1 MNWYDYW
8 IKHCWMTGWQSIRR
22 SFQMW
27 LDLLTGNYKD
37 YALLPTDD
45 PFKECYEWFWGSLGD
60 DDTLPKQFI
69 EELMQMMED
78 IESGKEKLI
87 AVDLEDLDYL

>member
-1 MNWYDYW
+1 
-8 IKHCWMTGWQSIRR
+8 
-22 SFQMW
+22 MW

-87 AVDLEDLDYL
+87 AVDLEDLD